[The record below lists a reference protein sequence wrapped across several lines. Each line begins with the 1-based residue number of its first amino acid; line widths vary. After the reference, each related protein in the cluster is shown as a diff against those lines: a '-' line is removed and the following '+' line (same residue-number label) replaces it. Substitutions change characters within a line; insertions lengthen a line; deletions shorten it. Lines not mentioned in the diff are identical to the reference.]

1 MDTLSEKIKFIK
13 NLRDES
19 AAKVPAAF
27 SLGIDRPRNSPR
39 PVVNT
44 DQLKKKL
51 KNLINGRF
59 I

>member
-44 DQLKKKL
+44 GLFEMKFY
-51 KNLINGRF
+51 NLINWRF